1 MSGRVVRVA
10 EVRVLERLPALT
22 ESMRAQLR
30 AEAYNLTNTPYFAQP
45 NVTVGAGTFGRI
57 TAVSNSSRQMQVAL
71 KFYF

>member
-30 AEAYNLTNTPYFAQP
+30 AVRSDVERRLAALNN
-45 NVTVGAGTFGRI
+45 AGSADVQR
-57 TAVSNSSRQMQVAL
+57 A
-71 KFYF
+71 